1 MSLRVVPFCGDVV
14 FAGCG
19 SVSFLYTFFAAEN
32 YWFEKEVSQFLLF
45 STRLIKSKQKWPYDY
60 APVFVLL
67 NKSDDFK
74 TCLPFFLG

>member
-1 MSLRVVPFCGDVV
+1 MSLRVVPFGGDVV

-45 STRLIKSKQKWPYDY
+45 LTRLIKS
-60 APVFVLL
+60 
-67 NKSDDFK
+67 
-74 TCLPFFLG
+74 

>member
-32 YWFEKEVSQFLLF
+32 YWFNLRNKFLNFFFF
-45 STRLIKSKQKWPYDY
+45 STRLIKS
-60 APVFVLL
+60 
-67 NKSDDFK
+67 
-74 TCLPFFLG
+74 